1 MDLTEKT
8 ISAEQIFQGKVFSVH
23 VDEVSLP
30 DSKTACRE
38 VVDHPGGVCIA
49 AEDARGRLLFV
60 RQYRYPCKRVMLEL
74 PAGKLEPGE
83 YPLQAAKRELREE
96 TGARS
101 EHFVYLGKVFGSPG
115 FCNEVIHLYYTKIES
130 IGETQFDEGE
140 FLTTEA
146 ISAEE
151 AIHMAAEG
159 RIEDGK
165 TIAALMRLLPLR

>member
-60 RQYRYPCKRVMLEL
+60 RQYRYPCKQVMLEL
-74 PAGKLEPGE
+74 PAGKLEPGTQKSVL
-83 YPLQAAKRELREE
+83 PWSRLRD
-96 TGARS
+96 S
-101 EHFVYLGKVFGSPG
+101 
-115 FCNEVIHLYYTKIES
+115 
-130 IGETQFDEGE
+130 
-140 FLTTEA
+140 
-146 ISAEE
+146 
-151 AIHMAAEG
+151 
-159 RIEDGK
+159 
-165 TIAALMRLLPLR
+165 LRRKNKKSK

>member
-8 ISAEQIFQGKVFSVH
+8 ISAEKIFQGKVFSVH

-74 PAGKLEPGE
+74 PESS
-83 YPLQAAKRELREE
+83 YR
-96 TGARS
+96 
-101 EHFVYLGKVFGSPG
+101 
-115 FCNEVIHLYYTKIES
+115 VIN
-130 IGETQFDEGE
+130 
-140 FLTTEA
+140 
-146 ISAEE
+146 
-151 AIHMAAEG
+151 
-159 RIEDGK
+159 
-165 TIAALMRLLPLR
+165 